1 MIWVHQQGQVPHL
14 QHTEIKFS
22 YLAVK
27 QMITESWM
35 ISGVMMLI
43 NKNGVRFKFK
53 KVLLQEVDI
62 LALFMETKCTFMAAF
77 LN

>member
-1 MIWVHQQGQVPHL
+1 M
-14 QHTEIKFS
+14 T
-22 YLAVK
+22 
-27 QMITESWM
+27 TESWM

-53 KVLLQEVDI
+53 MVLLQEVDI